1 MSARR
6 QKFAVVVRTDG
17 GEGEEDTSE
26 DLKIIDT
33 IVRQKTTVEFGVR
46 DTKARIRRGA
56 Q

>member
-1 MSARR
+1 MEEKARR
-6 QKFAVVVRTDG
+6 TLVRT
-17 GEGEEDTSE
+17 E
-26 DLKIIDT
+26 KIIDT